1 MNLVNALCAEIN
13 IFQGVGERTG
23 VVVEKRTVRGRSGLC
38 KSMRELA
45 TKSRV
50 LGDGY
55 YYVPLDQWPDGDE
68 PVVIHRQDWTVI
80 GSLPRRTRR
89 RKAQQEEE

>member
-23 VVVEKRTVRGRSGLC
+23 IVVEKRTVRGRAGLC

-55 YYVPLDQWPDGDE
+55 YYVPVDQWPDGDE
-68 PVVIHRQDWTVI
+68 PVVINRQDWTVI
-80 GSLPRRTRR
+80 GSLPRRSRRTRA
-89 RKAQQEEE
+89 RKEEE